1 MVLRG
6 YPSSFPEHNYLDKI
20 KILWNLIK
28 LGDVVVTEC
37 MTGHAYREVR
47 PLINILLRTS

>member
-37 MTGHAYREVR
+37 MTGHAYREAR
-47 PLINILLRTS
+47 PLINILC